1 LRSFWEWP
9 SRRGSSRSRTWAA
22 EEASGEV
29 PDLVVEVGLVVVAAL
44 VEVVALAVGL
54 VEGSA
59 MVEVL
64 AVGLEAA
71 KD

>member
-22 EEASGEV
+22 EEASGEGA
-29 PDLVVEVGLVVVAAL
+29 DLVVEVDLVVVVAL
-44 VEVVALAVGL
+44 VEAVVPAVGL
-54 VEGSA
+54 VVDLA